1 MSIEKLE
8 KQVTQLKARL
18 AEIPAEKAALERAP
32 EREQQRLDQARMEVE
47 DLTSRIK
54 SGAAGEHGAELTEA
68 LREVAKLENR
78 VAEVE
83 RSTAPKLDKL
93 RAEEQKL
100 RDDLTRTN
108 REIAKVRL
116 SEAVDKYQSIMRE
129 ALPHADSIR
138 RHAAAAGVMLPP
150 NYNDDDHHL
159 IERGTFV
166 IGGVVV
172 ELR

>member
-1 MSIEKLE
+1 MSTQKIEK
-8 KQVTQLKARL
+8 QIAQLQADL
-18 AEIPAEKAALERAP
+18 AENKKQQTETERAP
-32 EREQQRLDQARMEVE
+32 ERLERQLVAAQVEEDSQAADVRRGHGSAE
-47 DLTSRIK
+47 DL
-54 SGAAGEHGAELTEA
+54 AAAMRETAA
-68 LREVAKLENR
+68 LKATLEKLKRE
-78 VAEVE
+78 
-83 RSTAPKLDKL
+83 TGPKLDKL

-100 RDDLTRTN
+100 RDDLARTN

-116 SEAVDKYQSIMRE
+116 SEAVDKYQPILRE
-129 ALPHADSIR
+129 ALPHADAIR

-172 ELR
+172 DLR